1 MKTVSINASA
11 QFYSSAIGKVNEQ
24 SIVNSCA
31 LLNFEMV
38 EKYSRFDSTIFMGL
52 GEGSLLE
59 LIGPRFTESC
69 VVEASD
75 VLIEQAKNR
84 FAGMRGL
91 RLINSFFENYK
102 LNPENKVS
110 CVLGNH
116 VLEHLDDPV
125 KVLNKSR
132 GWLKSDGIS
141 IFTVPNATSLHRR
154 IGIEMGVLQ
163 KSNQL
168 SQQDKAVGHQRV
180 YDKLSLRADVIA
192 GGYKVVEEGGFNL
205 KLVSQAQMLE
215 WPESLHTAIYRVSR
229 ECPSELCSNLYI
241 VCRPK

>member
-1 MKTVSINASA
+1 MNTDLINSSA
-11 QFYSSAIGKVNEQ
+11 GFYRSAIGKVNEH

-38 EKYSRFDSTIFMGL
+38 EKYGRFDSTILMGL

-59 LIGPRFTESC
+59 RIDPKFEEFC

-75 VLIEQAKNR
+75 VLIKQAKQR

-91 RLINSFFENYK
+91 HLIHSFFENYK
-102 LNPENKVS
+102 PNPNKKVS
-110 CVLGNH
+110 CILGNH

-125 KVLNKSR
+125 KVLHKSLD
-132 GWLKSDGIS
+132 WLKTDGIS
-141 IFTVPNATSLHRR
+141 IFTVPNAASLHRR
-154 IGIEMGVLQ
+154 IGMEMGVLQ
-163 KSNQL
+163 KKNQL
-168 SQQDKAVGHQRV
+168 SQQDKEVGHQRV
-180 YDKLSLRADVIA
+180 YDRLSLRADVIA

-205 KLVSQAQMLE
+205 KLVSQAQMLD

-241 VCRPK
+241 VCRP